1 MRDADARSPGDQ
13 FDEWLR
19 QAEQRHLADLTFA
32 EVSSGL
38 RALSSVYVQRRNRLG
53 EGAALDGAGK
63 RAAFALFYG
72 PLHFLLV
79 RAIVSALP
87 GALARTTT
95 MIDLGCGTGA
105 AGAAWASA
113 CSSRPRVIGVDRH
126 PWALGEAARTYR
138 DFGLSARTIRGDI
151 ADLSKVALPRE
162 RASILAA
169 FALNELAD
177 EPRDALMKRLLEQ
190 AASGTPV
197 LVVEPIAGVVAR
209 WWEPWRAR
217 VEALGGRADEWR
229 FRIELPAI
237 VAKLDR
243 AVKLDHRE
251 LTGRSLWL
259 SPPQARE

>member
-1 MRDADARSPGDQ
+1 MRDAPVPNPPGR

-19 QAEQRHLADLTFA
+19 QAEERHLADLTFS

-38 RALSSVYVQRRNRLG
+38 RALSSTYVQRRNRLG
-53 EGAALDGAGK
+53 EGAALNGAGK

-87 GALARTTT
+87 GATAQTKTLF
-95 MIDLGCGTGA
+95 DLGCGTGA

-113 CSSRPRVIGVDRH
+113 CQSPPRIIGVDRH

-138 DFGLSARTIRGDI
+138 EFGLTGRTIQGDI
-151 ADLSKVALPRE
+151 TTMPLPRE

-177 EPRDALMKRLLEQ
+177 GPRDALMKRLLEQ
-190 AASGTPV
+190 AESGSPV
-197 LVVEPIAGVVAR
+197 LVIEPIAGVVAR

-217 VEALGGRADEWR
+217 VEGLGGRADEWR
-229 FRIELPAI
+229 FRIELPPI
-237 VAKLDR
+237 VVKLDR

-259 SPPQARE
+259 SRPSVRG